1 MKKSRTK
8 IDPNKIKTRDRLMV
22 ALINGATKSSVK
34 KDEKKEDSKTK
45 ARKKVELEN
54 D

>member
-1 MKKSRTK
+1 MKKPKTK

-34 KDEKKEDSKTK
+34 KDEKKEENKK
-45 ARKKVELEN
+45 RARKKVTEDE
-54 D
+54 